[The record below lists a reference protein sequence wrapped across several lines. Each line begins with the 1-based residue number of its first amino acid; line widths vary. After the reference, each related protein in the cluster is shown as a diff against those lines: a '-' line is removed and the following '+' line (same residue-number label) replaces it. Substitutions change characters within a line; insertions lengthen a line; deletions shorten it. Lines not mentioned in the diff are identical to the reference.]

1 MFRNNVNI
9 ILVSLFFSYS
19 EYPGLTV
26 MRPKDFRSQYR
37 NKTLDVFDVVFSF
50 SSLEHSGL
58 GRYGD
63 PLNPWGDI
71 MSVAEAWCVSG
82 PSAQFAMAVPTS
94 VSAGKDTIMFNAHRV
109 YGPVMYPFLVSIFKV
124 CGEMRESAVSHNIDL
139 WGYLM

>member
-1 MFRNNVNI
+1 MLMI
-9 ILVSLFFSYS
+9 ILETFRLFYS
-19 EYPGLTV
+19 EYPGHTV
-26 MRPKDFRSQYR
+26 IRPSEFRSQYR

-124 CGEMRESAVSHNIDL
+124 CGEMRESAVSYNIGL

>member
-1 MFRNNVNI
+1 MYNLLQSDRSNQSDVPKAHKDNCF
-9 ILVSLFFSYS
+9 YS
-19 EYPGLTV
+19 EYPGHTV
-26 MRPKDFRSQYR
+26 IRPSEFRSQYR

-82 PSAQFAMAVPTS
+82 PSAKLAMAVPTS
-94 VSAGKDTIMFNAHRV
+94 VSLGKDILAHNAHRI
-109 YGPVMYPFLVSIFKV
+109 YGPLMYPFLVRQAAS
-124 CGEMRESAVSHNIDL
+124 DPL
-139 WGYLM
+139 D

>member
-1 MFRNNVNI
+1 MLII
-9 ILVSLFFSYS
+9 ILETFRLFYS
-19 EYPGLTV
+19 EYPGHTV
-26 MRPKDFRSQYR
+26 IRPSEFRSQYR

-124 CGEMRESAVSHNIDL
+124 CGEMRESVVSYNIGL
-139 WGYLM
+139 WGYLNYSM

>member
-1 MFRNNVNI
+1 
-9 ILVSLFFSYS
+9 
-19 EYPGLTV
+19 

-82 PSAQFAMAVPTS
+82 PSAKLALAVPTS
-94 VSAGKDTIMFNAHRV
+94 VSLGLDVIEYNAHRS
-109 YGPVMYPFLVSIFKV
+109 YGPLMYPYLVRL
-124 CGEMRESAVSHNIDL
+124 EMFFFSQR
-139 WGYLM
+139 